1 MKLVIY
7 NLSIIYLNSSSQF
20 DGDDDGGSLFDLLL
34 ALDKIWFPLIGLV
47 ILIYLINSSLQ
58 KSSFFS
64 KDNSEELKRLKKEDE
79 EFQEIMKDIDD
90 WNNNPQ
96 MWNPS
101 CNVHLQDIEINDDA
115 RSSADKKLDSKQE

>member
-1 MKLVIY
+1 MKFYFDVIGFVFLDY
-7 NLSIIYLNSSSQF
+7 SQF
-20 DGDDDGGSLFDLLL
+20 DGDDDGGSLVDLLL
-34 ALDKIWFPLIGLV
+34 ALDKIWFPLIGLA

-58 KSSFFS
+58 KSSIFS

-101 CNVHLQDIEINDDA
+101 CNVHLQDIEIDDDA